1 LVRNKD
7 NSDNNKKQ
15 GKIELPMPWKMDR
28 WKYYNVTHKRHVV
41 CNPMSVAK
49 LDELIELLALNPGA
63 TVLDIACGL
72 GEMLT
77 RLAERYGVSGVGV
90 DLSPYCVAD
99 AQQKLKERV
108 PEAGIEILNI
118 DGAAY
123 KSDRLFDL
131 TMCIGASWV
140 YQGHRG
146 SLRALKAMTRPGG
159 LVLVGE
165 PFWLREPE
173 EAFLVAENH
182 TRDMFGTHYENV
194 LVGEE
199 EGLVPLFT
207 MVSNQDD
214 WDGYEALQ
222 WHTTE
227 KYARENPDDPDL
239 SEIMLRVAHNRTSYL
254 RWGRDTLGWALY
266 LFRKEGRHNG
276 VQEYINR
283 NRPFQ

>member
-1 LVRNKD
+1 
-7 NSDNNKKQ
+7 
-15 GKIELPMPWKMDR
+15 
-28 WKYYNVTHKRHVV
+28 
-41 CNPMSVAK
+41 MSVAK

-99 AQQKLKERV
+99 AQQKLKDRV
-108 PEAGIEILNI
+108 PEAGIEILNM
-118 DGAAY
+118 DGAAS

-131 TMCIGASWV
+131 AMCIGASWV
-140 YQGHRG
+140 YQGHRR
-146 SLRALKAMTRPGG
+146 SLRALKVMTKPGG

-182 TRDMFGTHYENV
+182 TRDMFGTHYENL

-266 LFRKEGRHNG
+266 LFRKEGTHNG
-276 VQEYINR
+276 VQAYTTR
-283 NRPFQ
+283 KRPFQ